1 MNVKKFFLSM
11 IITVLVIATLIGG
24 LNVGKLLFDTNL
36 SSEIEKYL
44 DKVSSSKENI
54 LLMGVDKE
62 GLHADVIMLVSLDSK
77 EKTIRVLSIPRDTR
91 VEYSGGRYDK
101 INHALAYENGEEKV
115 ISLVKQITGMP
126 IHYYCEVNFEGFRNV
141 IDILGGVEFDVPE
154 DMHYEDPAQ
163 DLYIHVNK
171 GLQLLDGKDAEGVVR
186 FRATYVEGDT
196 KRIGVQQDFLRAL
209 FKQKLKPEYLRK
221 APALIEEMYE
231 HVTTNF
237 SVADATKYIKTLK
250 KMDEN
255 SLKTFTL
262 PGEGKY
268 VGPVSYFVYDAPATR
283 KLLLEEFGYPEDEAR
298 EWRKQKEAEAAALE

>member
-250 KMDEN
+250 KMDEE

-283 KLLLEEFGYPEDEAR
+283 KLLLEEFGYPEDEAK

>member
-24 LNVGKLLFDTNL
+24 LNVGKLLFNTNL

-250 KMDEN
+250 KMDEE

-283 KLLLEEFGYPEDEAR
+283 KLLLEEFGYPEDEAK

>member
-1 MNVKKFFLSM
+1 MNIKKFFLSM

-101 INHALAYENGEEKV
+101 INHALAYENGEEKL

-154 DMHYEDPAQ
+154 PMHYEDPAQ

-250 KMDEN
+250 KMDEE

-283 KLLLEEFGYPEDEAR
+283 KLLLEEFGYPEDEAK

>member
-11 IITVLVIATLIGG
+11 IVTILVIVTLIGG
-24 LNVGKLLFDTNL
+24 LNVGKLLFGTNL

-62 GLHADVIMLVSLDSK
+62 GLHADVLMLVSLDSK

-91 VEYSGGRYDK
+91 VQYSGSRYDK

-115 ISLVKQITGMP
+115 ISLVKQVTGMP
-126 IHYYCEVNFEGFRNV
+126 IHYFCQVNFEGFRNV
-141 IDILGGVEFDVPE
+141 IDILGGVEFDVPV

-186 FRATYVEGDT
+186 FRATYLEGDT
-196 KRIGVQQDFLRAL
+196 KRIGVQQDFLREL

-221 APALIEEMYE
+221 APRLIEEMYE

-250 KMDEN
+250 KMDSE

-262 PGEGKY
+262 PGEGRY
-268 VGPVSYFVYDAPATR
+268 VGDVSYFVYDAPATR
-283 KLLLEEFGYPEDEAR
+283 QLLLEEFGYPEDEAK
-298 EWRKQKEAEAAALE
+298 EWRKQKEAEAAN